1 MPVKLHFNWKD
12 VPRALRFGFSL
23 KKIWVQFLGLLIGT
37 IGYSIFAYLALLAS
51 GLSFKEIWN
60 FWKFVPVPVGE
71 PMNVGGII
79 LFILGIIF
87 FIVLNFFFG
96 VAVSKITYEQL
107 KGDDFYEV
115 KEALKFAFKK
125 GKAVIIAPI
134 SLIILAV
141 FIIVG
146 GIIVGLLGKIPWF
159 GELVILLSSI
169 PAFFASLFL
178 IYIFFAFI
186 LSLFISAA
194 VVATTESDTFD
205 TLFEVFSTL
214 NDENWRFIGYEALLG
229 VVNFIGTSVFI
240 WAIGRAIWIMH
251 RIWAAS
257 WLMGDKYVA
266 VEKGALYYMTYS
278 PLFYKIEGWLDFL
291 KVGGILSPVNVLPQ
305 MSIPQHILAF
315 VLGILLYFVVF
326 IAIAFPLVVF
336 WVGNTLAYI
345 VLVKKK
351 DDIDLL
357 AQEEKEEAA
366 ESLIKEQEEKS
377 KEEEKGEKEE
387 EG

>member
-1 MPVKLHFNWKD
+1 
-12 VPRALRFGFSL
+12 
-23 KKIWVQFLGLLIGT
+23 
-37 IGYSIFAYLALLAS
+37 
-51 GLSFKEIWN
+51 
-60 FWKFVPVPVGE
+60 
-71 PMNVGGII
+71 
-79 LFILGIIF
+79 
-87 FIVLNFFFG
+87 
-96 VAVSKITYEQL
+96 
-107 KGDDFYEV
+107 
-115 KEALKFAFKK
+115 
-125 GKAVIIAPI
+125 
-134 SLIILAV
+134 
-141 FIIVG
+141 
-146 GIIVGLLGKIPWF
+146 
-159 GELVILLSSI
+159 
-169 PAFFASLFL
+169 
-178 IYIFFAFI
+178 
-186 LSLFISAA
+186 
-194 VVATTESDTFD
+194 
-205 TLFEVFSTL
+205 
-214 NDENWRFIGYEALLG
+214 
-229 VVNFIGTSVFI
+229 
-240 WAIGRAIWIMH
+240 
-251 RIWAAS
+251 
-257 WLMGDKYVA
+257 
-266 VEKGALYYMTYS
+266 MTYS